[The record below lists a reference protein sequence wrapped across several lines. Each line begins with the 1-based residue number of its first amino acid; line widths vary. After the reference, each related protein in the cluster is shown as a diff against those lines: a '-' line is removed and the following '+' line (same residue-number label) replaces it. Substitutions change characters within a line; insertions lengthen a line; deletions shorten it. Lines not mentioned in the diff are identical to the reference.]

1 MQHAFRKD
9 LSHLRWD
16 EVYAR
21 QQLRAPLVGAW
32 MDALALQPGDR
43 VLDVGAGP
51 GFVSLLLG
59 ERVGPEG
66 LVYALD
72 RSADALAYL
81 ANLQKQRGISQ
92 IEGVVGDAAL
102 LKPGQLQANKA
113 LISMV
118 LHHADDP
125 AAVVRNVARRLPP
138 GAPIVIAEFHPD
150 GPCSGGPPREH
161 RVTPEQVVRW
171 CEEAGLTVL
180 GIGRQTPE
188 HYMLRAENRSGDL

>member
-9 LSHLRWD
+9 LSHLRWE

-21 QQLRAPLVGAW
+21 QQLRAPLVGQW
-32 MDALALQPGDR
+32 MDALALQSGDR

-51 GFVSLLLG
+51 GYVSLQLA
-59 ERVGPEG
+59 ERVGAKG

-81 ANLQKQRGISQ
+81 ANLQEQAGVRQ
-92 IEGVVGDAAL
+92 IDRIVADASIFE
-102 LKPGQLQANKA
+102 PTELQAQKA

-125 AAVVRNVARRLPP
+125 AAIVRNIKRCLLP
-138 GAPIVIAEFHPD
+138 GASIVIAEFHPD

-161 RVTPEQVVRW
+161 RLAPEQITRW
-171 CEEAGLTVL
+171 CEEARLTVL
-180 GIGRQTPE
+180 KFSRQSAE
-188 HYMLRAENRSGDL
+188 HYMLAAEKRSRDR